1 LSPALSLLHDNTP
14 FNCIDTMKGGVVMQ
28 KRKSRGKFRL
38 NEERFLQLLEE
49 NGWSQERF
57 ARQADLSLAMVQA
70 VLGGR
75 RRPGPGFILGLIRAG
90 IPWEEV
96 GQYVE
101 PDTDDDGDQFPV
113 RETAPLPM

>member
-1 LSPALSLLHDNTP
+1 
-14 FNCIDTMKGGVVMQ
+14 MQ

-38 NEERFLQLLEE
+38 KKERFLQLLEE

-96 GQYVE
+96 SQYVE
-101 PDTDDDGDQFPV
+101 PDEDDDDESDPLPV